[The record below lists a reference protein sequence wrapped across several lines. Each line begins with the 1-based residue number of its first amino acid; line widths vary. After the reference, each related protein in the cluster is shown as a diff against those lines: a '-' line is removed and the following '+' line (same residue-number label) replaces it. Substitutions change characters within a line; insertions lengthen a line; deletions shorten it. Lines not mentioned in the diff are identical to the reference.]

1 MRRPAKD
8 AKTSG
13 DEIALFAP
21 LFTAHCSPF
30 LIAPPPPWLTHVF
43 GSQTGLKADAGASPL
58 NEQNK
63 ANLDAAEALVNARL
77 NPFSLDSVDNAVGN
91 CVSLFL
97 AAIPTL
103 VGYASGETNILDPT
117 YPTADKTVDIMNML
131 NTFL

>member
-1 MRRPAKD
+1 M
-8 AKTSG
+8 
-13 DEIALFAP
+13 
-21 LFTAHCSPF
+21 
-30 LIAPPPPWLTHVF
+30 
-43 GSQTGLKADAGASPL
+43 KADAGASPL